1 MNNTLFTLWLPGLLG
16 LMVGSFLNVVIHR
29 LPRMLQA
36 QWDAQSHSDTQTDP
50 TTQPPARV
58 YNLAWPGSH
67 CPDCAHPLS
76 WYDNIPVLS
85 YLMLRARCRH
95 CQAAIHWRYPF
106 VELTTSAL
114 FTWAFMHHGW
124 GAQALV
130 WASFA
135 AALLALA
142 CIDADTTLL
151 PDAITQPL
159 IWSGLLASSLQLTGL
174 PLAQSLWGAT
184 AGYLFLWTVYWLF
197 KIVTGKEGMG
207 YGDFKLLAA
216 LGAWLGWP
224 ALLSLVLIASLTG
237 VLGGL
242 WLRLR
247 QQLPEGGYIPFGPFL
262 VLAGLWV
269 MILGPLPWFQI

>member
-1 MNNTLFTLWLPGLLG
+1 MNDALFTFWIPGLLG
-16 LMVGSFLNVVIHR
+16 LVIGSFLNVLIHR

-36 QWDAQSHSDTQTDP
+36 QWVAEARSQGDTP
-50 TTQPPARV
+50 LANAPV

-67 CPDCAHPLS
+67 CPHCMHTLS

-85 YLMLRARCRH
+85 FLLLQGRCRH
-95 CQAAIHWRYPF
+95 CQAAIGWRYPG
-106 VELTTSAL
+106 VELASAAL
-114 FTWAFMHHGW
+114 FVWAFMHHGW
-124 GAQALV
+124 GLQALA
-130 WASFA
+130 WSGFA

-142 CIDADTTLL
+142 AIDADTTLL

-159 IWSGLLASSLQLTGL
+159 VWSGLLASSLQMTGV
-174 PLAQSLWGAT
+174 PLNVSLWGAV
-184 AGYLFLWTVYWLF
+184 AGYLFLWMVYWLF
-197 KIVTGKEGMG
+197 KLGTGKEGMAK
-207 YGDFKLLAA
+207 GDFKLLAA

-224 ALLSLVLIASLTG
+224 ALLSLVLIASITG

-242 WLRLR
+242 WWRFR

-269 MILGPLPWFQI
+269 MLFGPLPGLQF